1 MTQNADLQ
9 SHVQRKD
16 RELAQKVVA
25 AQYITFTMLAIA
37 ITWGHFLL

>member
-9 SHVQRKD
+9 LRKD

-25 AQYITFTMLAIA
+25 AQYIAFTMLAIA